1 MTMRL
6 LATFLVLGLAAAF
19 TPGAAQAQIKC
30 WTGADGKRS
39 CGDAPPAGAKVTTV
53 KVPSSAPPPPAAS
66 KDAKD
71 AKKGPLTPAEQEQ
84 AYRKRQADAEKAAAK
99 AAEERQES
107 ALKRENCERARESV
121 SAIQSGQRLSRFND
135 KGERIFLDEAQMQ
148 QELAKSQQGV
158 QQWCN

>member
-1 MTMRL
+1 MNPMTLGKTLTL
-6 LATFLVLGLAAAF
+6 LLLCAA
-19 TPGAAQAQIKC
+19 PLAAQAQIKC

-53 KVPSSAPPPPAAS
+53 KVPSSPPPPAA
-66 KDAKD
+66 AKD
-71 AKKGPLTPAEQEQ
+71 SKGAKKGPMTPAEQEQ

-99 AAEERQES
+99 AAEERQEA

-121 SAIQSGQRLSRFND
+121 SAIQGGQRLSRFND
-135 KGERIFLDEAQMQ
+135 KGERIFLDEGQMQ

>member
-1 MTMRL
+1 MNPMTLGKALTL
-6 LATFLVLGLAAAF
+6 LLVCAA
-19 TPGAAQAQIKC
+19 PLAAQAQIKC

-53 KVPSSAPPPPAAS
+53 KVPSSPPPPAAS
-66 KDAKD
+66 KDGKD
-71 AKKGPLTPAEQEQ
+71 AKKGPMTPAEQEQ

-99 AAEERQES
+99 SAEERQE
-107 ALKRENCERARESV
+107 ATLKRENCERARESV

-135 KGERIFLDEAQMQ
+135 KGERIFLDEGQMQ